1 LALYA
6 NGVLGRTAFGKDFY
20 EGGEYDRHG
29 FANMLEDYQVLLGGF
44 SLADYFPSME
54 WVGALTGNNARLE
67 RTVRRFDKFFD
78 EIIEEHM
85 KKRRDGIV
93 QEEQNIHCER
103 HLKPLTHLHFK
114 QNIHQDYIMHEY
126 TRLFI
131 MHEYHR

>member
-93 QEEQNIHCER
+93 QEEQKDLVDILLEVKVSEG
-103 HLKPLTHLHFK
+103 LEMPLTMDNVKAVILVSAL
-114 QNIHQDYIMHEY
+114 IS
-126 TRLFI
+126 
-131 MHEYHR
+131 